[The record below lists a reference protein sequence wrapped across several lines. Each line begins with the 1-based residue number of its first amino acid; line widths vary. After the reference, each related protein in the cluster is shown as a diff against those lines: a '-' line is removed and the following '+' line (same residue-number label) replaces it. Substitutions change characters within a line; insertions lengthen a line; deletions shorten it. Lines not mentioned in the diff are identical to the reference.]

1 MPKPLTDKKQRP
13 WKLFSW
19 PRVGVVD
26 VGSNAIRVT
35 VAEITTSEIREL
47 ESKRFALRLGKDV
60 FNNGRI
66 LSSRTQT
73 NLIDVFSQIK
83 NIFMNNGVDLY
94 RAVATSALRS
104 ARNRKQILDQLRKK
118 TGIDLEL
125 IKASEEE
132 RLIGY
137 SLPSYAQKGKTL
149 LMDLGGGSLEV
160 GAYDCAK
167 LQGMSTF
174 PLGAVRLLTLKPA
187 FSKNSVLLCE
197 HIARICEKDHFF
209 RDFVNKRH
217 PSLKIVGSGGNIR
230 ALYRVSRKIFH
241 KKTKALPKLSSQEL
255 SLIIQ
260 KFESLS
266 PRQRQ
271 NKFKLPLDRADVI
284 LPAAYV
290 FYEILH
296 YLDVK
301 SIDVPSG
308 VSLRRGILLD
318 LQKQLF

>member
-1 MPKPLTDKKQRP
+1 MANPLAEKRQRP
-13 WKLFSW
+13 WRLFSW

-35 VAEITTSEIREL
+35 VAEITTNEIREL

-60 FNNGRI
+60 FSNKGI

-83 NIFMNNGVDLY
+83 NIFLENGVDLY

-104 ARNRKQILDQLRKK
+104 ARNRKQILERLRKK

-125 IKASEEE
+125 IEASEEE

-137 SLPSYAQKGKTL
+137 SLPDYAKKGKTV

-160 GAYDCAK
+160 GAYDRSK
-167 LQGMSTF
+167 LQGMTTF
-174 PLGAVRLLTLKPA
+174 PLGAVRLLELKSSI
-187 FSKNSVLLCE
+187 SKNSVLLCE
-197 HIARICEKDHFF
+197 HIAKICERDNFF
-209 RDFVNKRH
+209 RNFVNSKH
-217 PSLKIVGSGGNIR
+217 PSLTVVGSGGNIR
-230 ALYRVSRKIFH
+230 ALSRISRKLFH
-241 KKTKALPKLSSQEL
+241 KKIHFKSRLRLEEL

-260 KFESLS
+260 KLEGMS

-271 NKFKLPLDRADVI
+271 NKFKLPSDRADVI

-290 FYEILH
+290 FFELLN
-296 YLDVK
+296 YLNVK
-301 SIDVPSG
+301 TIDVPSG
-308 VSLRRGILLD
+308 VSLRKGILLD
-318 LQKQLF
+318 LQKELF